1 MTKDGLR
8 TPNYWGSLTQA
19 ATVRVGNVNGEEA
32 HAPVSS
38 LLPMVHPN
46 DIELGGWDIS
56 GLNLA
61 DAMERAKVI
70 DWELQKQL
78 VEMMAPLV
86 PLPGAHDGNFIAA
99 NQGERADNVI
109 AGTKQEQ
116 LEKLREDIREFKRE
130 RGVSVLFFSFH
141 FFSGFAGEEVE
152 VETNGRKKTHSFLF
166 QSFLS
171 IKQKKNL
178 PAGRIRHR
186 ALDRQHRA
194 LRRDHRG
201 RQRHPRKLSESSQGK
216 PFRGRP
222 LAAVCRRFRLGRLP
236 LHQRL
241 AAEHFRP
248 RPAPARRRK
257 RCPGRRGRLQVGT
270 DQDEERARGFLGRSR
285 DQADVDRVVQ
295 PPGEQRR
302 DEPLGAADVQE
313 QGDLQGQRGRRHG
326 ERRKRRE
333 KE

>member
-141 FFSGFAGEEVE
+141 FFRVS
-152 VETNGRKKTHSFLF
+152 
-166 QSFLS
+166 
-171 IKQKKNL
+171 
-178 PAGRIRHR
+178 
-186 ALDRQHRA
+186 
-194 LRRDHRG
+194 RG
-201 RQRHPRKLSESSQGK
+201 K
-216 PFRGRP
+216 
-222 LAAVCRRFRLGRLP
+222 
-236 LHQRL
+236 
-241 AAEHFRP
+241 
-248 RPAPARRRK
+248 
-257 RCPGRRGRLQVGT
+257 
-270 DQDEERARGFLGRSR
+270 RSR
-285 DQADVDRVVQ
+285 SRQT
-295 PPGEQRR
+295 E
-302 DEPLGAADVQE
+302 
-313 QGDLQGQRGRRHG
+313 
-326 ERRKRRE
+326 E
-333 KE
+333 KKLTLFFSNLFFL